1 MPVGIPKLKTFPIQN
16 TNGPRTEHRV
26 PRNWALA
33 AARGIQAQGA
43 RFDHPGC
50 CSWARAN
57 MVETQVARL
66 SPDQAA
72 GQPDHVFTPS
82 VARRRAS
89 PPSNKNKQGGLP
101 RETKKKE
108 MPPAAEYC
116 IFHAICDGRM
126 ETVSPFVHFNS
137 TQKAVLSLQRWT
149 SGMPDPTLF
158 SILVLCVPSGSAVFN
173 LFQRLRSGVGIKY
186 LLILCFDEGSGMFF
200 PQFR

>member
-1 MPVGIPKLKTFPIQN
+1 M
-16 TNGPRTEHRV
+16 
-26 PRNWALA
+26 A
-33 AARGIQAQGA
+33 
-43 RFDHPGC
+43 
-50 CSWARAN
+50 
-57 MVETQVARL
+57 ETQDARS

-72 GQPDHVFTPS
+72 GHPDQISTPS
-82 VARRRAS
+82 DARRKAS
-89 PPSNKNKQGGLP
+89 PPSNKNRQGGLP

-186 LLILCFDEGSGMFF
+186 LLILCFDESGRVFVS
-200 PQFR
+200 QLG